1 MCGEDPYG
9 IIKGPIMRGRPG
21 SVGKLT
27 IPIQVVFYML
37 SIGSWVGEKLAV
49 LVRTQG

>member
-27 IPIQVVFYML
+27 IPIQVVFYMF
-37 SIGSWVGEKLAV
+37 IGSWVGEKLAV